1 VDHFTVNFSDVGTA
15 TAVARFLCVS

>member
-1 VDHFTVNFSDVGTA
+1 VNFSDVGTA